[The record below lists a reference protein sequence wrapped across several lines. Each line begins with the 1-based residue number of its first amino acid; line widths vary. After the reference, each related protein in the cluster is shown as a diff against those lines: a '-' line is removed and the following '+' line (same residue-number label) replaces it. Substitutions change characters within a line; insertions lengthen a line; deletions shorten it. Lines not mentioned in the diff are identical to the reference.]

1 VTGRFTYLRAWRG
14 FATLLVTL
22 LLTGCG
28 EAVEFPTPS
37 PTPAITA
44 SPTVMAIATAT
55 SPGETATTQT
65 TPSPLSLRATATRSA
80 SPPATAAPLPTA
92 EAPTVIATTTSVGP
106 GPAPVTTAVV
116 AVPDAT
122 ATVVI
127 ALPTQTPTAVPT
139 PTLIP
144 EPTATP
150 VLCPGAIP
158 WNEAINHVGE
168 YATVI
173 GPVVGATWAQE
184 ARGKP
189 TFLNLGLPYPD
200 PGRFTVLIWI
210 DGRWNFDVAPE
221 EAYLGL
227 TICVTGTIE
236 LYEGSPEMIVD
247 GPEWISVP

>member
-1 VTGRFTYLRAWRG
+1 VTSRFTYPPAWRWIVI
-14 FATLLVTL
+14 LLTTL
-22 LLTGCG
+22 LLSGCG
-28 EAVEFPTPS
+28 KAVEFPTPTPTLAVTLS
-37 PTPAITA
+37 PTAP
-44 SPTVMAIATAT
+44 AIATAT
-55 SPGETATTQT
+55 SPAETPVVQT
-65 TPSPLSLRATATRSA
+65 TPSPLSLRATATRA
-80 SPPATAAPLPTA
+80 STPP
-92 EAPTVIATTTSVGP
+92 TTSTPVLTRATSTVAASTTPLAPGP
-106 GPAPVTTAVV
+106 GPITTAVV

-158 WNEAINHVGE
+158 WNETINHVGE

-210 DGRWNFDVAPE
+210 DGRWNFDHPPE
-221 EAYLGL
+221 ETYLGL
-227 TICVTGTIE
+227 TVCVTGTIE
-236 LYEGSPEMIVD
+236 LYEGSPEMIVE